1 MSDITQSGACVFG
14 FRAQCGRTPENVAIW
29 SEGRTLRYRELGARV
44 SVLARRLRE
53 RGVGPDVVVAI
64 CLPRSPEMVVAV
76 LAVLEAGGC
85 YLPLD
90 PAYPADRLAFM
101 LEDARAAVLLTNP
114 EMQKALPATV
124 SQVIHVEDSPAP
136 TDVDPLPLVSRP
148 EHLAY
153 LIYTSGSTGRPK
165 GVAMPHGPLAHLIAW
180 QLEASAYPAARTLQ
194 FSPLSFDVHFQE
206 ILSTLSAGG
215 TLVLIS
221 EELRLDAGKL
231 LDFLEAQRIERLFL
245 PFVALQGLC
254 EIADARGSSPS
265 HLREVITAGEQLQVT
280 PALVRFFQR
289 IPEATLHNHYG
300 PSETHV
306 VTAYT
311 LKGVPDTWPALP
323 PIGTALP
330 SARLYLLDEQRRPVP
345 EGSEG
350 ELFIG
355 GECLAR
361 GYLNRPELTAE
372 RFVQDPFRGGD
383 ARMYRT
389 GDLSRIDEAGQ
400 VQFLGRIDGQVKV
413 RGYRIEL
420 GEVEVALSQHPS
432 VGQAVVIV
440 REDAPGDKQLVGYVQ
455 LSRPLEAVGQE
466 LRAHLASRLP
476 DYMVPSAF
484 VAVEAFPRTP
494 SGKIDRRALPAP
506 GRERPALAQ
515 PWVAPESELEQA
527 LAAIWGQLLRIDRVG
542 VDDGFFDLGGNSL
555 RALQMVAALKKERGL
570 DVPVLQ
576 VFQTPTIRALAAAL
590 SDGGQPDAI
599 RRLREHAAREAD
611 HTGERVAIIG
621 MAGRFPGAADVQTL
635 WKNLCSGVESIRFF
649 GPDELDPDLSPSLV
663 RDPAYV
669 RARGMIEG
677 ADRFDAAFFG
687 ISPREA
693 AVMDPQQR
701 IFLELSWAALEDAGY
716 VPERVR
722 GLVGVWAGTH
732 NNSYFPNN
740 VATRPD
746 AIAHIGDFQAM
757 VANEKD
763 YVATRVAHRLDL
775 TGPAVSVHTAC
786 STSLVAVAQAF
797 HALRTG
803 QCDLAIAGGAAVT
816 VPQASGYLYQEGG
829 MLSADGHCRT
839 FDEKAQG
846 TIFSDGA
853 GAVVLKRLS
862 DAVRDGDHVYAV
874 ILGVGVNNDGGNK
887 ASFSAP
893 SVDGQAAAIAMAQ
906 AQAGVSPRSISY
918 VEAHG
923 TATPLGDPIEVEAL
937 TRAFRLGTEDRGF
950 CRIGSIK
957 SNFGHLTAAA
967 GVAGLIKGAL
977 ALEHEQLPPSLH
989 FERPNPAIPFA
1000 QSPFV
1005 VNAALTRWPRSEA
1018 PRRAGVSAF
1027 GVGGTNAHV
1036 VLEEAP
1042 PVPASGPSA
1051 PRHLVAISARTP
1063 GALDEATRNLAA
1075 HLGARPEL
1083 PLADVAYTLQVGR
1096 RAFPHR
1102 RFVVA
1107 ADTAEAAALLASG
1120 DTARTV
1126 TRQAAPR
1133 PPPVAFLFPGQG
1145 SQSVRMGEAFYRS
1158 EPVFR
1163 AVVDQCAALLQ
1174 PRLGRD
1180 LRELLYPSE
1189 GGEEAAAAALRETWI
1204 TQPAL
1209 FTIEYALA
1217 QLWLGWGV
1225 RPTAMA
1231 GHSVGEFVAACLAG
1245 VFSLEDALM
1254 LVAER
1259 GRLMQSMPP
1268 GTMLSV
1274 RLPAQ
1279 QIEKRLSGSLGV
1291 ASVNGPSLCVVAG
1304 PTPEVEA
1311 LARTLEAEGVATRPL
1326 VTSHAFHSPMMDPA
1340 IEPFRRIVDGVKLSP
1355 PTLPIVS
1362 TVTGLPLSADQATD
1376 PGYWARHLREPVR
1389 FADAVRELW
1398 KGPARVMLEVGPRA
1412 TLATL
1417 ARQQIQDRTRQ
1428 LAVSSLGEGA
1438 VGDAEW
1444 TALLTAAGQLFC
1456 AGVPLDWERF
1466 HASEKRRRVSL
1477 PTYPFERQRHWI
1489 ERARPEKSE
1498 PVTTLNTSPVPSAA
1512 MPTNT
1517 PSRLPRLISELKD
1530 AFAETSGLDLDQADP
1545 ATSFLELGFD
1555 SLMLTQI
1562 ALGVSRKYGQKITFR
1577 QLMED
1582 RSSFDLL
1589 ARHLDEVLPPEA
1601 AAAPDAAAPAVSAP
1615 IAQAAPAPATTP
1627 AVAFPP
1633 AFAVAPAAVPAA
1645 PVGPVAQGIQSL
1657 IEQQLRIMSQQLAVL
1672 GAAPAQVVSAPAPVA
1687 VSQAAAASAPAAVQ
1701 DVVATAASTIAAA
1714 PAASSE
1720 EEAGQGPVRYDVKK
1734 AFGAIARIHTQADSG
1749 LTPRQQ
1755 ARLDAFIRR
1764 YNARTA
1770 GSKTAA
1776 EASRERLA
1784 DPRVVTGFRPLVKE
1798 LVYPILVNRSR
1809 GARLWDVD
1817 GNEYIDALNG
1827 FGSNFF
1833 GYAPDFVLE
1842 AVHRQLDEGYELGP
1856 QTPLANE
1863 AAALFCELTGLDRA
1877 AFCNTGSE
1885 AVMGAMR
1892 MARTVTGRNLI
1903 AIFAGSYHGIFDEVI
1918 IRGTKKLRAV
1928 PAAPGILPEGLQNVI
1943 VLDYGTPESLEIL
1956 KARAD
1961 ELAAVMVEPVQ
1972 SRRPDFQ
1979 PREFL
1984 HEVREITQASGS
1996 ALIFDEVITGF
2007 RSHPGGAQAV
2017 FGVRAD
2023 IATYGKVVGGGMP
2036 IGVIAGCKRF
2046 MDALDGGSW
2055 QFGDSSVPT
2064 VGVTYFAGTFVRHP
2078 LAMAAAVAVL
2088 KHMKAR
2094 GPALQQEVTARTER
2108 LASTLNAH
2116 FASVGAP
2123 LKIKHFASLWKTT
2136 WTEDQ
2141 PHGDLVFY
2149 MLRDRGV
2156 HIYDGFPCFLTT
2168 SHGDA
2173 EVDFIIKAFK
2183 ESVAELQEA
2192 GFLPELPRRET
2203 PLNAFDANRP
2213 PVPGARLGRDP
2224 LGNPAWYVPSTEAPG
2239 KYVKLEG

>member
-1 MSDITQSGACVFG
+1 MGDISERGACVYG
-14 FRAQCGRTPENVAIW
+14 VRAQCARTPENVAIW
-29 SEGRTLRYRELGARV
+29 SESRTLRYRELGDRV
-44 SVLARRLRE
+44 SALARQLRE

-101 LEDARAAVLLTNP
+101 LADARAAVLLTNP
-114 EMQKALPATV
+114 DLQKALPATIPE
-124 SQVIHVEDSPAP
+124 VIHVEDAPASIAHE
-136 TDVDPLPLVSRP
+136 PLPLVSRP

-165 GVAMPHGPLAHLIAW
+165 GVAMTHGPLGHLIDW
-180 QLEASAYPAARTLQ
+180 QLKASAQPAARTLQ

-206 ILSTLSAGG
+206 ILATLTGGG

-231 LDFLEAQRIERLFL
+231 LDFLEAQRIERIFL

-254 EIADARGSSPS
+254 EIADARGRSPS
-265 HLREVITAGEQLQVT
+265 HLREVVTAGEQLQVT

-311 LKGVPDTWPALP
+311 LKGPPDTWPALP

-361 GYLNRPELTAE
+361 GYLNRPELTSE
-372 RFVQDPFRGGD
+372 RFVPDPFRGGD

-389 GDLSRIDEAGQ
+389 GDLARIDQEGQ

-420 GEVEVALSQHPS
+420 GEVEVAVSQHPA

-455 LSRPLEAVGQE
+455 LSRPLEQPGQA
-466 LRAHLASRLP
+466 LRAHLASKLP

-484 VAVEAFPRTP
+484 VVVEAFPRTP

-515 PWVAPESELEQA
+515 PYVAPESELEQA
-527 LAAIWGQLLRIDRVG
+527 LAEIWGQLLRIDRVG

-576 VFQTPTIRALAAAL
+576 VFQTPTIRALAASL
-590 SDGGQPDAI
+590 SEDGQPDAI
-599 RRLREHAAREAD
+599 RRLRERAARGTD
-611 HTGERVAIIG
+611 YTGDRVALIG
-621 MAGRFPGAADVQTL
+621 MAGRFPGAADVRAL
-635 WKNLCSGVESIRFF
+635 WNNLSAGVESIRFF
-649 GPDELDPDLSPSLV
+649 GPDELDPELPQSLV

-669 RARGMIEG
+669 RARGVIDG

-716 VPERVR
+716 VPERVK

-746 AIAHIGDFQAM
+746 AIAHVGEFQAM

-816 VPQASGYLYQEGG
+816 VPQAGGYLYQEGG
-829 MLSADGHCRT
+829 MLSGDGHCRT

-874 ILGVGVNNDGGNK
+874 ILGVGVNNDGGAK

-937 TRAFRLGTEDRGF
+937 TRAFRLGTEERGF
-950 CRIGSIK
+950 CGIGSIK

-967 GVAGLIKGAL
+967 GVAGLIKTAL
-977 ALEHEQLPPSLH
+977 SLEHEQLPPSLH
-989 FERPNPAIPFA
+989 FERPNPAIAFD

-1005 VNAALTRWPRSEA
+1005 VNAALTGWPRSEA

-1042 PVPASGPSA
+1042 PPPASGPSA
-1051 PRHLVAISARTP
+1051 PRQLVAISARTP

-1075 HLGARPEL
+1075 HLKAHPEL

-1107 ADTAEAAALLASG
+1107 ADTAEAASLLVIRRHGAARHPAGRAPPAPGRVPVPRSGLAVRPDGRGALPLR
-1120 DTARTV
+1120 ARV
-1126 TRQAAPR
+1126 PGGGRPVRRAAP
-1133 PPPVAFLFPGQG
+1133 
-1145 SQSVRMGEAFYRS
+1145 
-1158 EPVFR
+1158 
-1163 AVVDQCAALLQ
+1163 
-1174 PRLGRD
+1174 
-1180 LRELLYPSE
+1180 
-1189 GGEEAAAAALRETWI
+1189 AAAGSGSARAA
-1204 TQPAL
+1204 
-1209 FTIEYALA
+1209 
-1217 QLWLGWGV
+1217 
-1225 RPTAMA
+1225 
-1231 GHSVGEFVAACLAG
+1231 
-1245 VFSLEDALM
+1245 
-1254 LVAER
+1254 
-1259 GRLMQSMPP
+1259 
-1268 GTMLSV
+1268 LSV
-1274 RLPAQ
+1274 RGRRGGRRRGPARDLDHPARALHHRVRARAALAGLGRPAFRDGWPQRRRVRRGLPRRRVLARGRAHAGGRARTADAVDAARDDALGPALRAGGG
-1279 QIEKRLSGSLGV
+1279 EAPLAGASGV

-1304 PTPEVEA
+1304 PTDEVEA
-1311 LARTLEAEGVATRPL
+1311 LSRTLEAEGVACRAL

-1355 PTLPIVS
+1355 PSLPIVS
-1362 TVTGLPLSADQATD
+1362 TVTGLPLTEAQATD

-1398 KGPARVMLEVGPRA
+1398 KEPARVMLEVGPRA

-1428 LAVSSLGEGA
+1428 LAASSLGEGA

-1444 TALLTAAGQLFC
+1444 SALLTAAGQLFC

-1477 PTYPFERQRHWI
+1477 PTYPFERQRHWLSAPS
-1489 ERARPEKSE
+1489 RTTPPSTPHPHRLPPCPRPR
-1498 PVTTLNTSPVPSAA
+1498 
-1512 MPTNT
+1512 

-1530 AFAETSGLDLDQADP
+1530 AFAETSGLELDSAD
-1545 ATSFLELGFD
+1545 ASASFLELGFD

-1582 RSSFDLL
+1582 HASFDLL
-1589 ARHLDEVLPPEA
+1589 ARHLDGLLPPEA
-1601 AAAPDAAAPAVSAP
+1601 APAAAAAAPAVSAP
-1615 IAQAAPAPATTP
+1615 VVQAAPAPVPVSAPLAAP
-1627 AVAFPP
+1627 AMTLQP
-1633 AFAVAPAAVPAA
+1633 AFAAVPVA
-1645 PVGPVAQGIQSL
+1645 PVGA
-1657 IEQQLRIMSQQLAVL
+1657 
-1672 GAAPAQVVSAPAPVA
+1672 
-1687 VSQAAAASAPAAVQ
+1687 
-1701 DVVATAASTIAAA
+1701 VAT
-1714 PAASSE
+1714 
-1720 EEAGQGPVRYDVKK
+1720 G
-1734 AFGAIARIHTQADSG
+1734 
-1749 LTPRQQ
+1749 
-1755 ARLDAFIRR
+1755 
-1764 YNARTA
+1764 
-1770 GSKTAA
+1770 
-1776 EASRERLA
+1776 
-1784 DPRVVTGFRPLVKE
+1784 
-1798 LVYPILVNRSR
+1798 
-1809 GARLWDVD
+1809 
-1817 GNEYIDALNG
+1817 
-1827 FGSNFF
+1827 
-1833 GYAPDFVLE
+1833 
-1842 AVHRQLDEGYELGP
+1842 
-1856 QTPLANE
+1856 
-1863 AAALFCELTGLDRA
+1863 
-1877 AFCNTGSE
+1877 
-1885 AVMGAMR
+1885 
-1892 MARTVTGRNLI
+1892 
-1903 AIFAGSYHGIFDEVI
+1903 
-1918 IRGTKKLRAV
+1918 
-1928 PAAPGILPEGLQNVI
+1928 
-1943 VLDYGTPESLEIL
+1943 
-1956 KARAD
+1956 
-1961 ELAAVMVEPVQ
+1961 VQ
-1972 SRRPDFQ
+1972 R
-1979 PREFL
+1979 
-1984 HEVREITQASGS
+1984 
-1996 ALIFDEVITGF
+1996 
-2007 RSHPGGAQAV
+2007 
-2017 FGVRAD
+2017 
-2023 IATYGKVVGGGMP
+2023 
-2036 IGVIAGCKRF
+2036 
-2046 MDALDGGSW
+2046 
-2055 QFGDSSVPT
+2055 
-2064 VGVTYFAGTFVRHP
+2064 
-2078 LAMAAAVAVL
+2078 
-2088 KHMKAR
+2088 
-2094 GPALQQEVTARTER
+2094 
-2108 LASTLNAH
+2108 
-2116 FASVGAP
+2116 
-2123 LKIKHFASLWKTT
+2123 
-2136 WTEDQ
+2136 
-2141 PHGDLVFY
+2141 
-2149 MLRDRGV
+2149 
-2156 HIYDGFPCFLTT
+2156 
-2168 SHGDA
+2168 
-2173 EVDFIIKAFK
+2173 
-2183 ESVAELQEA
+2183 
-2192 GFLPELPRRET
+2192 
-2203 PLNAFDANRP
+2203 
-2213 PVPGARLGRDP
+2213 
-2224 LGNPAWYVPSTEAPG
+2224 
-2239 KYVKLEG
+2239 

>member
-1 MSDITQSGACVFG
+1 MNDISEGGVCVYG
-14 FRAQCGRTPENVAIW
+14 VRAQCARTPEHVAIW
-29 SEGRTLRYRELGARV
+29 SEGRTLLYRELGARA
-44 SVLARRLRE
+44 SALARQLRE

-64 CLPRSPEMVVAV
+64 CLPRSPEMVIAV

-90 PAYPADRLAFM
+90 AAYPEDRLAFM

-114 EMQKALPATV
+114 ELQKALPATV
-124 SQVIHVEDSPAP
+124 SEVIHVEDAPAP

-165 GVAMPHGPLAHLIAW
+165 GVAMPHGPLAHLISW
-180 QLEASAYPAARTLQ
+180 QLGASAQPAARTLQ

-215 TLVLIS
+215 TLVLIN

-254 EIADARGSSPS
+254 EIADARGKSPS
-265 HLREVITAGEQLQVT
+265 QLREVITAGEQLQVT

-289 IPEATLHNHYG
+289 LPEATLHNHYG

-311 LKGVPDTWPALP
+311 LQRPPDTWPALP

-372 RFVQDPFRGGD
+372 RFLSDPFRGGD

-389 GDLSRIDEAGQ
+389 GDLARVDPEGQ

-420 GEVEVALSQHPS
+420 GEVEVAVSQHPS

-455 LSRPLEAVGQE
+455 LTRPLEQAAQT
-466 LRAHLASRLP
+466 LRAHLASKLP
-476 DYMVPSAF
+476 DYMIPSAF
-484 VAVEAFPRTP
+484 VEVEAFPRTP

-506 GRERPALAQ
+506 GRERPTLAQ
-515 PWVAPESELEQA
+515 PYVAPESELEQA
-527 LAAIWGQLLRIDRVG
+527 LTAIWGELLRIDRVG

-555 RALQMVAALKKERGL
+555 RALQMVAALKKARGL

-576 VFQTPTIRALAAAL
+576 VFQTPTIRGLAAAL

-599 RRLREHAAREAD
+599 RRLRERAAREAD
-611 HTGERVAIIG
+611 HSGDRVAIIG
-621 MAGRFPGAADVQTL
+621 MAGRFPGAADVSTL
-635 WKNLCSGVESIRFF
+635 WKNLCAGVESIRFF
-649 GPDELDPDLSPSLV
+649 GPEELDPDLPPGLL

-669 RARGMIEG
+669 RARGVIDG

-803 QCDLAIAGGAAVT
+803 QCDVAIAGGAAVT

-829 MLSADGHCRT
+829 MLSGDGHCRT

-874 ILGVGVNNDGGNK
+874 ILGVGVNNDGGAK

-937 TRAFRLGTEDRGF
+937 TRAFRLGTEDRNF

-967 GVAGLIKGAL
+967 GVAGLIKASL

-989 FERPNPAIPFA
+989 FERPNPSIPFD

-1005 VNAALTRWPRSEA
+1005 VNAALTPWSRSEA

-1063 GALDEATRNLAA
+1063 GALDEATRNLAD
-1075 HLGARPEL
+1075 HLKSHPEL
-1083 PLADVAYTLQVGR
+1083 PLSEVAYTLQVGR

-1107 ADTAEAAALLASG
+1107 GDTAEAAALLASG
-1120 DTARTV
+1120 DTGRIV
-1126 TRQAAPR
+1126 TRQAAAR

-1145 SQSVRMGEAFYRS
+1145 SQSVRMGEALYRS

-1163 AVVDQCAALLQ
+1163 AVVDQCAAILQ

-1225 RPTAMA
+1225 RPSAMA

-1279 QIEKRLSGSLGV
+1279 KVEERLSGNLGV

-1304 PTPEVEA
+1304 PTDEVEA
-1311 LARTLEAEGVATRPL
+1311 LSRMLDAEGVAFRAL

-1355 PTLPIVS
+1355 PSLPIIS
-1362 TVTGLPLSADQATD
+1362 TVTGLPLTAAQATD
-1376 PGYWARHLREPVR
+1376 PAYWARHLREPVR

-1398 KGPARVMLEVGPRA
+1398 KEPARVMLEVGPRA

-1417 ARQQIQDRTRQ
+1417 ARQQIQDRARQ
-1428 LAVSSLGEGA
+1428 LAASSLSEGA
-1438 VGDAEW
+1438 TGDAEW

-1477 PTYPFERQRHWI
+1477 PTYPFERQRHWL
-1489 ERARPEKSE
+1489 ERT
-1498 PVTTLNTSPVPSAA
+1498 VTALHTSPAPTPA
-1512 MPTNT
+1512 MPTTT
-1517 PSRLPRLISELKD
+1517 PSRLPRLTSELKD
-1530 AFAETSGLDLDQADP
+1530 AFAETSGLDLDQAD
-1545 ATSFLELGFD
+1545 ASTSFLELGFD

-1582 RSSFDLL
+1582 HSSFDLL
-1589 ARHLDEVLPPEA
+1589 ARHLDGLLPPEA
-1601 AAAPDAAAPAVSAP
+1601 APAPATAPAVSAP
-1615 IAQAAPAPATTP
+1615 VVQPAVAPGAAPTPLPAPAM
-1627 AVAFPP
+1627 ALQP
-1633 AFAVAPAAVPAA
+1633 AFAAMPVA
-1645 PVGPVAQGIQSL
+1645 PVGAVATGVQAL

-1672 GAAPAQVVSAPAPVA
+1672 GAAPVQVLAAPAPVT
-1687 VSQAAAASAPAAVQ
+1687 VSQPTSPPVIAAAP
-1701 DVVATAASTIAAA
+1701 DLVATASSAIAAA
-1714 PAASSE
+1714 PAASGE
-1720 EEAGQGPVRYDVKK
+1720 EEASQGPVRYDVKK
-1734 AFGAIARIHTQADSG
+1734 AFGAIARIHTQTDSG

-1770 GSKTAA
+1770 GSKAAA

-1817 GNEYIDALNG
+1817 GNEYVDALNG

-1833 GYAPDFVLE
+1833 GYAPDFVRE
-1842 AVHRQLDEGYELGP
+1842 AVHRQVDEGYELGP
-1856 QTPLANE
+1856 QTPLANK

-1892 MARTVTGRNLI
+1892 MARTVTGRNTI
-1903 AIFAGSYHGIFDEVI
+1903 AIFSGSYHGIFDEVI
-1918 IRGTKKLRAV
+1918 VRGTKKLKAV
-1928 PAAPGILPEGLQNVI
+1928 PAAPGILPEGLQNII

-1984 HEVREITQASGS
+1984 HAVREITQASGS

-2007 RSHPGGAQAV
+2007 RSHPGGAQAI

-2046 MDALDGGSW
+2046 MDALDGGEW
-2055 QFGDSSVPT
+2055 RFGDNSVPT

-2088 KHMKAR
+2088 EHMKAR

-2123 LKIKHFASLWKTT
+2123 LKIKHFASLWKAM

-2168 SHGDA
+2168 AHGDA

-2192 GFLPELPRRET
+2192 GFLPEPPRKET
-2203 PLNAFDANRP
+2203 PSNAFDANRP

-2224 LGNPAWYVPSTEAPG
+2224 HGNPAWYVPNPEAPG
-2239 KYVKLEG
+2239 KFIKLEG